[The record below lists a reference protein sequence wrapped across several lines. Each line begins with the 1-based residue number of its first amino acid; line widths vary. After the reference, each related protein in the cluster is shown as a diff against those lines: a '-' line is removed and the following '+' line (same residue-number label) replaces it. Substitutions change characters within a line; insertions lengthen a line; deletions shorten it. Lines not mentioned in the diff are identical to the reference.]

1 MSKVTEHNI
10 AQYKQNR
17 IKLVVKDLSHY
28 APEEAIRKVL
38 LKRGINKWLYCRK
51 RFIGLKNELKDEVTF
66 ILAEMQI
73 IKAERRDLSKQ
84 LKADTASKDQKILKK
99 ELYKLCK
106 KYDKLVGRLNATSTI
121 KENIRSVCHLSRWQ
135 FPE

>member
-1 MSKVTEHNI
+1 MSSVTKHNI

-17 IKLVVKDLSHY
+17 ISLVVKDLEYY
-28 APEEAIRKVL
+28 APEKAIRKAM

-84 LKADTASKDQKILKK
+84 LKADTTSKDQKILKK
-99 ELYKLCK
+99 ELYRLCK
-106 KYDKLVGRLNATSTI
+106 KYDKLVGRLSATSTI
-121 KENIRSVCHLSRWQ
+121 KENIREICHLKRWQ
-135 FPE
+135 FPD